1 MPAEISKSLAAQ
13 AEQGKNVCEKGPVML
28 LHEIFNDAQFE
39 CLSSDGPQHSKF
51 KVQVSVNNARFDG
64 TGESLWNFV
73 SKLIVFFCLAGPSKK
88 AARNAAAKAALATLC
103 NISYSP
109 MQQTTIAVPKLPNE
123 LGKNVELPQ
132 TFADVIGK

>member
-1 MPAEISKSLAAQ
+1 MLRESSKKKSLR
-13 AEQGKNVCEKGPVML
+13 
-28 LHEIFNDAQFE
+28 
-39 CLSSDGPQHSKF
+39 KF
-51 KVQVSVNNARFDG
+51 MKENA
-64 TGESLWNFV
+64 LV
-73 SKLIVFFCLAGPSKK
+73 GPSKK

-109 MQQTTIAVPKLPNE
+109 MQQTAIAVPKLPNE